1 MKKLSKQGNY
11 GTVYEGKYKKKK
23 AIYKTNSL
31 PDVNLQHERDVM
43 LVLNS
48 DQRMKS
54 FFPRLLDYKETPKSQ
69 CIVMEFIEH
78 EFTLYDAMEELNTSE
93 KELIYLHLYCMLKLA
108 REICNFTHY
117 DLHFDNILMVKASQS
132 KHVYTFNDGT
142 RTILP
147 YDDYRPIM
155 IDFGFSYCRG
165 VTGLRAPMTQTHH
178 YMNPMVFCPIHDI
191 YILQKNFQHWGVEFD
206 VGLRHARHHRQFKR
220 SLFDLLTRVTRCAE
234 YPRDQDTETPPTK
247 EGGASGYNSDCSS
260 GSGSSSSSSD
270 NDRQWRDVGR
280 WKSVRT
286 LRENQLFTHL
296 FQLDDSI
303 VPIEACHASLES
315 KDLKGVLMYWIKT
328 YQEWYKET
336 ATFTEAYTNRYLE
349 STLKWLR
356 EFA

>member
-11 GTVYEGKYKKKK
+11 GTVYEGKYKKRK

-54 FFPRLLDYKETPKSQ
+54 FFPRLLDYRETSKSQ
-69 CIVMEFIEH
+69 CLIMEFIEH

-93 KELIYLHLYCMLKLA
+93 KELIYLHLYCMLKVA
-108 REICNFTHY
+108 REVCDFTHY

-132 KHVYTFNDGT
+132 KHVYTFNDKS
-142 RTILP
+142 RAILP
-147 YDDYRPIM
+147 YDDYRPVM

-165 VTGLRAPMTQTHH
+165 VKGLRAPMTQTHH
-178 YMNPMVFCPIHDI
+178 YMNPMISCPIYDI
-191 YILQKNFQHWGVEFD
+191 YILQKNFQHWGVEFE
-206 VGLRHARHHRQFKR
+206 GLRHARRPRQFKR
-220 SLFDLLTRVTRCAE
+220 SLFDLLTRVTQCAV
-234 YPRDQDTETPPTK
+234 YSRDEETPDTTT
-247 EGGASGYNSDCSS
+247 GGASGYDSDCSDAS
-260 GSGSSSSSSD
+260 DQSSD
-270 NDRQWRDVGR
+270 ERQWRDVGR

-286 LRENQLFTHL
+286 LRENQLFSHL

-303 VPIEACHASLES
+303 APIEASHVSLES
-315 KDLKGVLMYWIKT
+315 KDLPGVLMYWIQT
-328 YQEWYKET
+328 YQEWYKES
-336 ATFTEAYTNRYLE
+336 ATFTEAYTSRYLE

-356 EFA
+356 DFA

>member
-54 FFPRLLDYKETPKSQ
+54 FFPRLLDYKETAKSQ

-78 EFTLYDAMEELNTSE
+78 EFTLYDAMDELNTSE
-93 KELIYLHLYCMLKLA
+93 KELIYLHLYCMLKVA
-108 REICNFTHY
+108 REICDFTHY

-191 YILQKNFQHWGVEFD
+191 YILQKNFQHWGVEFE
-206 VGLRHARHHRQFKR
+206 VGLRHARRHRQFKR
-220 SLFDLLTRVTRCAE
+220 SLFDLLARVTQCAD
-234 YPRDQDTETPPTK
+234 YPRDEGETPPTT

-260 GSGSSSSSSD
+260 SGSSSCSD
-270 NDRQWRDVGR
+270 NERQWRDVGR

-296 FQLDDSI
+296 FHLDDSI
-303 VPIEACHASLES
+303 VPIEACHATLES
-315 KDLKGVLMYWIKT
+315 KDLQGVLMYWIKT

-336 ATFTEAYTNRYLE
+336 ATFTEAYTSRYLE